1 MLRWRI
7 RFSRGEELK
16 YISHLD
22 LMRLWERGLRRAE
35 VALAYSQGFSPHP
48 HLSLA
53 APLPLGFTSRGE
65 VLEVHL
71 KRPQKLQAPALE
83 RALPRG
89 MRVLGME
96 PVPLSAPSLPSQV
109 RSAQYRV
116 EVEGDSGRE
125 EAETAIRAFLDKES
139 LPWQHRREKEIRH
152 YDLRALVVG
161 LWAGDWDS
169 QGHFLEMKLV
179 CSPQGSGRPEQVALA
194 LGLKPLAIERV
205 GVELGL

>member
-16 YISHLD
+16 YLSHLD
-22 LMRLWERGLRRAE
+22 LVRLWERGLRRAG

-48 HLSLA
+48 HLSMV

-65 VLEVHL
+65 VLEVYL
-71 KRPQKLQAPALE
+71 KRPQKLLAPALE
-83 RALPRG
+83 RALPPG
-89 MRVLGME
+89 MKVLGME

-116 EVEGDSGRE
+116 EVAGDRGQE
-125 EAETAIRAFLDKES
+125 EVLEAIRAFLAKES
-139 LPWQHRREKEIRH
+139 LPWQHRRDKEIRH
-152 YDLRALVVG
+152 YDLRALVLGLGVG
-161 LWAGDWDS
+161 GWDP

-179 CSPQGSGRPEQVALA
+179 CSPQASGRPEQVALA
-194 LGLKPLAIERV
+194 LGLKPLAIERL
-205 GVELGL
+205 GLELGL